1 MEKVMNLAAFG
12 RLGLY
17 WFVVLL
23 TAGMYLAIGVPGS
36 ATAAAYKSKQIRV
49 EYVPPK
55 NPAHQPIY
63 ERLKQARALERI
75 QTLLSNRR
83 QAHGSSQCNEQIGA
97 PRKGRLSGVR
107 WVEGHG
113 EVYKINANSSN
124 Q

>member
-17 WFVVLL
+17 WCVVLL

-63 ERLKQARALERI
+63 EGLKQARALERI
-75 QTLLSNRR
+75 QFHHELW
-83 QAHGSSQCNEQIGA
+83 GVYPG
-97 PRKGRLSGVR
+97 PRAERTSKDAIATAV
-107 WVEGHG
+107 WP
-113 EVYKINANSSN
+113 
-124 Q
+124 